1 MIVERFD
8 IERLRLCVKL
18 MISES
23 VSQYD
28 IVLGIIVCPCEVVG
42 YFQQA
47 LGWENAELNLNV
59 WASPLY
65 LECPPDARVGMEC
78 VSLKP
83 LLF

>member
-28 IVLGIIVCPCEVVG
+28 IVLGIIVPARWKVICGRRV
-42 YFQQA
+42 
-47 LGWENAELNLNV
+47 GWENAELNLNV

-65 LECPPDARVGMEC
+65 LECPPDARVGMER
-78 VSLKP
+78 VSLRP